1 MTSYDKQ
8 NCRRGCNSMKQW
20 SREESTFSVVQKF
33 GLEDEVEERME
44 RGMTE
49 RGADKHRLRKKKG
62 KWGTDGAS
70 SGTRPCVQGPRP
82 CVPGLVVGELEVEG
96 VGGRYNLLMGG
107 NEKEKEERIRRRLV
121 TRLCL

>member
-8 NCRRGCNSMKQW
+8 NCRRGCNSIKQW
-20 SREESTFSVVQKF
+20 SREESTFSAVQKF

-49 RGADKHRLRKKKG
+49 RGA
-62 KWGTDGAS
+62 S
-70 SGTRPCVQGPRP
+70 FGTRPCVQGPRP
-82 CVPGLVVGELEVEG
+82 CVPGPVVGKLEVEG
-96 VGGRYNLLMGG
+96 VGGRYNSPMGG